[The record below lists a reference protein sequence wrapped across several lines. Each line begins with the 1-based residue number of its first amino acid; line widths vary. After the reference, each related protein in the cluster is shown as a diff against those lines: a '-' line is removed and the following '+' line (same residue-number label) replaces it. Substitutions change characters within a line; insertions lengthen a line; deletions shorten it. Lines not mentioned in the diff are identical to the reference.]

1 MINMSNVPIPKG
13 QQTAYQR
20 WEMSTFADDGH
31 SGVRQPKQTQTSTEA
46 MNAQQ
51 VKAFFEN
58 ARKEGYAQGMKE
70 GYFAAVDQE
79 KAELEQSKTTLINL
93 AANFND
99 ALQKNDEKIAENLLK
114 LALDIAKAM
123 LKTQLMV
130 NPLLILPIVKEAINY
145 LPIVKKPARIL
156 LHPQDAATV
165 KKHMLD
171 ELAEVGWLVLENYS
185 LERGDC
191 MVETAANQ
199 IDATNDTRWRRISDA
214 LGQTS
219 DWAM

>member
-1 MINMSNVPIPKG
+1 MSNVPIPKG

-20 WEMSTFADDGH
+20 WEMSTFADDGY
-31 SGVRQPKQTQTSTEA
+31 SGVRQPKQTQTSAEA
-46 MNAQQ
+46 VNAQQ

-70 GYFAAVDQE
+70 GYFAALDQE
-79 KAELEQSKTTLINL
+79 KAKLEQSKTTLINL

-130 NPLLILPIVKEAINY
+130 NPLLILPVVKEAINY
-145 LPIVKKPARIL
+145 LPIVKKPAHIL

-165 KKHMLD
+165 KKYMLD
-171 ELAEVGWLVLENYS
+171 ELAEVGWLVLEDYS

-199 IDATNDTRWRRISDA
+199 IDATNDMRWRRISDA